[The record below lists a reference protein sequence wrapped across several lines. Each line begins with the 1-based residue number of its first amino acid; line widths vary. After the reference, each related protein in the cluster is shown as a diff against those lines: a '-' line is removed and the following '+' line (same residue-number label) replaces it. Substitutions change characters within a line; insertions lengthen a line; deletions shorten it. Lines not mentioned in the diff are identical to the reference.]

1 MERNADATLEHP
13 KVELGR
19 VLYKDERIEISF
31 ATYDDIDDLYKVINW
46 AYRGKPNS
54 ASELYSGWVAEQHL
68 LSGTRIRSCELK
80 DYIDKM
86 KEENPPK
93 IVILVAKHVSNSQEQ
108 KIVVGSFKVEL
119 YDRNLQTEEEKQDG
133 IAVEFGLN
141 SVDPDYQGQRIGT
154 LMWETAVRVAKE
166 YFNAKR
172 IYGHIFHSKTNLI
185 DWKIKQGY
193 QNTGRLIPF
202 VIDEQHKSF
211 YIPKVDIEQLKFAV
225 LTKRLE

>member
-1 MERNADATLEHP
+1 MERNADVTLEHP
-13 KVELGR
+13 KVELGS

-31 ATYDDIDDLYKVINW
+31 ATYDDINDLCKVINW

-54 ASELYSGWVAEQHL
+54 TSELYSGWVGEQHL

-86 KEENPPK
+86 KEKNPPE
-93 IVILVAKHVSNSQEQ
+93 IVILVAKHVFNSQEQ
-108 KIVVGSFKVEL
+108 KIIVGSFKVEL

-133 IAVEFGLN
+133 IAVEFGLS

-154 LMWETAVRVAKE
+154 LMWETAMRVSKQ

-172 IYGHIFHSKTNLI
+172 MYGHIIYSKTNLI
-185 DWKIKQGY
+185 DWTIKQGY
-193 QNTGRLIPF
+193 QNTGRFIPY
-202 VIDEQHKSF
+202 VIDEQDRPF
-211 YIPKVDIEQLKFAV
+211 YIPKVDLEQLKFVV